1 VNTCLITNDVK
12 RLVEL
17 YEPILALKA
26 KKRGEDYAEFPT
38 GVGVVAIFSM
48 HAQEKYIPG
57 SAEAAKNRSVVLQFR
72 VSDVDQEYRRLQSR
86 VKSRVKSPTTHIL
99 SVGDDDPDFL
109 LFEEPSKVPLL
120 PRLIPAEKVFDH
132 STHGLEIEVAGED
145 KVFAARCSKCNLHY
159 SVSLWDFALFEKW
172 QARSLSAIA
181 ILRHNLLRYRQLP
194 GFH

>member
-1 VNTCLITNDVK
+1 MNTCLITNDVK

-181 ILRHNLLRYRQLP
+181 ILRQQS
-194 GFH
+194 F